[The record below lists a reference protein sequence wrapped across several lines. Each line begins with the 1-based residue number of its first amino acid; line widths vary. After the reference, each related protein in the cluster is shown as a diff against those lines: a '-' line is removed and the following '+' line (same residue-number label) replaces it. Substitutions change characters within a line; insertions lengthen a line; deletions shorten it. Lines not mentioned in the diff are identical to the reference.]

1 MFVEP
6 GETNT
11 AARNQQNLLF
21 LDCSGG
27 SRPSDRKRGWG
38 GSHPDSKVTG
48 GRSPKK
54 YFLSFGPYF
63 GLKIAEGVDPR
74 APSPESA
81 SGLLL

>member
-1 MFVEP
+1 MSAEP
-6 GETNT
+6 EETNT
-11 AARNQQNLLF
+11 LARNQQNLLF

-27 SRPSDRKRGWG
+27 SRPSERKGG

-54 YFLSFGPYF
+54 YFLSFGPHF
-63 GLKIAEGVDPR
+63 GLKITEGVDPR

>member
-6 GETNT
+6 EETNT
-11 AARNQQNLLF
+11 LVRNQQNHLF
-21 LDCSGG
+21 LECSGG
-27 SRPSDRKRGWG
+27 SRPSDRKGG

-63 GLKIAEGVDPR
+63 GLKITEGVDPR